1 MKKEVRKSL
10 RDLLRLKR
18 NEMEGLRCKY
28 CGSLNVVRFGHFK
41 GVQRYFCRYCNR
53 KFTLADTLPKM
64 KTPIPVIADA
74 LSSYYGGMSLDNI
87 VENLNQ
93 QYRLRLTDAGI
104 YNWIVRFSKEAVER
118 TKDLKPKVGD
128 VWIAD
133 ETVLK
138 IGGQN
143 LWHFDIIDSQTRFV
157 LATHVSKTR
166 TITDVRRL
174 LEKATVR
181 VGKVPKVIITD
192 KLKAYIDGI
201 ELTFGADTKHIPSK
215 PFEDEDS
222 TNLIERWHGTLK
234 DRFKT
239 MRGLKK
245 PETAQIILDGFL
257 FYYNFLRPH
266 ESLNDKTPAEVA
278 QIKFPYRNW
287 LDLIRANTEQT
298 PQVTKLEDYQKIIP
312 VLRIKPGFKSKPKPR
327 PRISNTTPTITQT
340 REMRIR

>member
-1 MKKEVRKSL
+1 MSKKSRKSL

-18 NEMEGLRCKY
+18 NEMEELRCKY
-28 CGSLNVVRFGHFK
+28 CGSLNIVRFGHYK
-41 GVQRYFCRYCNR
+41 GVQRYFCNSCKR
-53 KFTLADTLPKM
+53 KFTLADTLHKM

-93 QYRLRLTDAGI
+93 QYRLRLTGAGI

-138 IGGQN
+138 IGGKN

-157 LATHVSKTR
+157 LATHVSRSR
-166 TITDVRRL
+166 TIADVRKL
-174 LEKATVR
+174 LEKATA
-181 VGKVPKVIITD
+181 KADKIPKVIITD
-192 KLKAYIDGI
+192 KLASYIDGI
-201 ELTFGADTKHIPSK
+201 ELTYGADTRHTQSS
-215 PFEDEDS
+215 PFENKELS

-239 MRGLKK
+239 MRGLGK
-245 PETAQIILDGFL
+245 PETAQILLDGFL

-278 QIKFPYRNW
+278 QVKSPYRNW
-287 LDLIRANTEQT
+287 LDLIRANTKQT
-298 PQVTKLEDYQKIIP
+298 HQVTILEDYQKIIP
-312 VLRIKPGFKSKPKPR
+312 VLRIRPQLKSKAKPR
-327 PRISNTTPTITQT
+327 LRISTTTPSITQA
-340 REMRIR
+340 RIER